1 RVEVLKDIHQ
11 PSLAT
16 LKGVIGLLRKY
27 RPEILHLHFM
37 SPLSLL
43 PLVGWLHSV
52 DRIYFTDQASRPEG
66 YIAVP
71 AARWQQFIARVL
83 NWPLDRFICVSD
95 YNLQCVLTNGYIASR
110 SACRIY
116 NSVDVRRSP
125 ADAVGFKKRYGIPQ
139 DRAVV
144 LQVSW

>member
-1 RVEVLKDIHQ
+1 MSSVMSIFGVDPRRIGGVEIFARELSLQLARCNWTSVLCFANGPTYEVQEFLGVGNVRVEVLKDIHQ

-71 AARWQQFIARVL
+71 AARWKQFIARVL
-83 NWPLDRFICVSD
+83 NWPLDR
-95 YNLQCVLTNGYIASR
+95 
-110 SACRIY
+110 
-116 NSVDVRRSP
+116 
-125 ADAVGFKKRYGIPQ
+125 
-139 DRAVV
+139 
-144 LQVSW
+144 